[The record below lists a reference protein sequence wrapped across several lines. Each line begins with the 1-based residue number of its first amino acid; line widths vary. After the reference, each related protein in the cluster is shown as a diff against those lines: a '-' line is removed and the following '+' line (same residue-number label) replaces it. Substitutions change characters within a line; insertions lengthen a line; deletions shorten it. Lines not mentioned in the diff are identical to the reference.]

1 MLVDRVNVVEKY
13 FNNKVTEFFIIKKNF
28 AELEPMFSY
37 ATEKYGL
44 PAELFRDYITQRKP
58 IEEASE
64 FILYAMLASIKHTN
78 TSFSIPLD
86 RWFSEKEINDFE
98 NFKMENE
105 NFIFPLKFDM
115 IPITDDQWIGR
126 IDVNKIKELCDAQM
140 INYNP
145 DTQRSMQKVIR
156 NGNEEYIVTLN
167 KGSVNKIKESFDK
180 GIFIPNTITLNI
192 PVDSDAEFYYDLKE
206 KKLVITKLEAFDIND
221 GYHRF
226 ISMLKEKTL
235 VPEFNYPMELRITYF
250 DIKKS
255 QQFIYQEDQK
265 TKMKRVDSDSYN
277 VYSLENVVVAKI
289 NENPSCNIRG
299 FIGRNDARINAGNM
313 ARIVKTLF
321 LPKFVEKTNEN
332 KTALEISRKLID
344 KFNLLTETDTSFL
357 DIKYTNPV
365 LTIVMSGFH
374 YYDGRESEMVEGIKR
389 ALENKRKIN
398 NNVYQIKFYKK
409 LYDKIVSEL
418 YEPFDVEERS

>member
-1 MLVDRVNVVEKY
+1 MLLDRSIVEKY
-13 FNNKVTEFFIIKKNF
+13 FNNKVTNFFITKKNF
-28 AELEPMFSY
+28 VELEPMFNY
-37 ATEKYGL
+37 ATEKYGI

-58 IEEASE
+58 VEEASE

-78 TSFSIPLD
+78 TSFSIPLNK
-86 RWFSEKEINDFE
+86 WFSKKEINNFE

-115 IPITDDQWIGR
+115 VQITDDQWIGR

-167 KGSVNKIKESFDK
+167 KNSVNKIKESFDK
-180 GIFIPNTITLNI
+180 GVFIPNTITLNI
-192 PVDSDAEFYYDLKE
+192 PVDSNAEFYYDSKE
-206 KKLVITKLEAFDIND
+206 KKLVITKLKTFDIND

-265 TKMKRVDSDSYN
+265 TKMKKLDSDSYN
-277 VYSLENVVVAKI
+277 VFSLENVVVNKI

-299 FIGRNDARINAGNM
+299 YIGRNDAKINAGTM
-313 ARIVKTLF
+313 ASIVKILF
-321 LPKFVEKTNEN
+321 LPKFIDKTSEN
-332 KTALEISRKLID
+332 RIALEVSRKLVD
-344 KFNLLTETDTSFL
+344 KFNLLTETDMNFL
-357 DIKYTNPV
+357 DIKYTNII
-365 LTIVMSGFH
+365 LKIIMSGFH

-389 ALENKRKIN
+389 ALDNKNKISN
-398 NNVYQIKFYKK
+398 SVYQIKFNKR
-409 LYDKIVSEL
+409 LYDKIVAEL
-418 YEPFDVEERS
+418 YEPFEERS